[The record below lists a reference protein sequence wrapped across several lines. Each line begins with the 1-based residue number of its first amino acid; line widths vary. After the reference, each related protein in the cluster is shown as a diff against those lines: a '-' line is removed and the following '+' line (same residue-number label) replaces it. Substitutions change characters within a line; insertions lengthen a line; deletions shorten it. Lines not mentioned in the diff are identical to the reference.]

1 MTIKA
6 QRLGR
11 EGGELGPAVSV
22 HVRYAQEEDR
32 QRGNNRMLINFQQIN
47 AICVSSEILQR
58 EQFFTHEV

>member
-6 QRLGR
+6 QRSGR
-11 EGGELGPAVSV
+11 EGRELGPAVSV
-22 HVRYAQEEDR
+22 HVCYAQKEDR
-32 QRGNNRMLINFQQIN
+32 QRNNRMLINFQQIN